1 MDYGFLD
8 GQPFWIVYAALFAI
22 AFARTQTIYWIGRG
36 VGAGLH
42 RSRMAERIGERLA
55 RAERLI
61 NRFGPPVVTVSYATV
76 GIQSAIHLSAGA
88 MRMSYWRYLA
98 AMLPG
103 CAGWAAIYSLGGL
116 AVLAVWWDL
125 FLHSPALA
133 AAVGVLVAAAAT
145 AVVLLRR
152 RRMRLRG
159 DRPDEVRAAPE
170 SAAEAE
176 PERAEDS
183 RSS

>member
-8 GQPFWIVYAALFAI
+8 GRPFWIVYAALFAI

-36 VGAGLH
+36 LGAGLH
-42 RSRMAERIGERLA
+42 RSRLAERVGDRLA

-76 GIQSAIHLSAGA
+76 GVQSAIHLAAGA
-88 MRMSYWRYLA
+88 MRMSFWRYLA

-116 AVLAVWWDL
+116 AVIAVWWEL
-125 FLHSPALA
+125 FLHSPAAVVTATAVLLA
-133 AAVGVLVAAAAT
+133 AGAAAA
-145 AVVLLRR
+145 VLLRR
-152 RRMRLRG
+152 RR
-159 DRPDEVRAAPE
+159 AAE
-170 SAAEAE
+170 SASAAEPA
-176 PERAEDS
+176 PEAAEDS
-183 RSS
+183 RAS

>member
-1 MDYGFLD
+1 MEYGFLD

-42 RSRMAERIGERLA
+42 RSRLAERIGDRLG

-88 MRMSYWRYLA
+88 MRMSFWRYLL

-116 AVLAVWWDL
+116 AVIAVWWEL
-125 FLHSPALA
+125 FLHSPYMAAAAIALA
-133 AAVGVLVAAAAT
+133 AAAAAI
-145 AVVLLRR
+145 AVTLIRR
-152 RRMRLRG
+152 RR
-159 DRPDEVRAAPE
+159 RAAGNAPT
-170 SAAEAE
+170 AAESEEAE
-176 PERAEDS
+176 QDEGS
-183 RSS
+183 RTR